1 MSIRYMSSK
10 EKYKC
15 QFCEKDFSNKYSLSK
30 HQKCA
35 SYCVAIQK
43 VVGSAAKLEPQ
54 GVSSNKYKCQ
64 FCAKDFSNKY
74 SLSKHQKNAS
84 YCVALQKVQD
94 TIIAKKASEGNKL
107 QEELVG
113 LRILLDQKN
122 VMLEQKD
129 VMLEQKD
136 VMLEQK
142 DEVIKKLEA
151 RLEKHEET
159 IADIARQPTTK
170 IENTTNILQP
180 TKIEN
185 TMNILSPI
193 TAEHLRDQAQFL
205 QMEHIQEGIDGYARY
220 ALDYP
225 LKNRVVCTDFS
236 RRKIQYKN
244 GEGKVVSDPAMRKLS
259 HELFKAIRER
269 NDELFTDYMTKLIEA
284 VRNDPSQAN
293 QQILT
298 DVCELRAE
306 VKRLA
311 DGRKSEMTPLFV
323 KSVCAGTTNSES
335 MEIK

>member
-1 MSIRYMSSK
+1 MSSELK
-10 EKYKC
+10 CEYCERSFKSKYT
-15 QFCEKDFSNKYSLSK
+15 LRK
-30 HQKCA
+30 HQEKA
-35 SYCVAIQK
+35 SYCLLIQEDQK
-43 VVGSAAKLEPQ
+43 AAEK
-54 GVSSNKYKCQ
+54 
-64 FCAKDFSNKY
+64 
-74 SLSKHQKNAS
+74 
-84 YCVALQKVQD
+84 AL
-94 TIIAKKASEGNKL
+94 EGNKL

-113 LRILLDQKN
+113 LRILL
-122 VMLEQKD
+122 
-129 VMLEQKD
+129 
-136 VMLEQK
+136 EQK

-151 RLEKHEET
+151 RLAKHEDT
-159 IADIARQPTTK
+159 IADIARQPT
-170 IENTTNILQP
+170 

-205 QMEHIQEGIDGYARY
+205 QMEHIQEGMDGYARY

-244 GEGKVVSDPAMRKLS
+244 GDGKVVSDPDMKKLS

-284 VRNDPSQAN
+284 VRNDPTHAN

-306 VKRLA
+306 VRRLA
-311 DGRKSEMTPLFV
+311 DGHKSEMTPSFV
-323 KSVCAGTTNSES
+323 KSVCAGTTNSEC
-335 MEIK
+335 MAIK

>member
-1 MSIRYMSSK
+1 MSSELK
-10 EKYKC
+10 CEYCERSFKSKYT
-15 QFCEKDFSNKYSLSK
+15 LRK
-30 HQKCA
+30 HQEKA
-35 SYCVAIQK
+35 SYCLLIQEDQK
-43 VVGSAAKLEPQ
+43 AAEK
-54 GVSSNKYKCQ
+54 
-64 FCAKDFSNKY
+64 
-74 SLSKHQKNAS
+74 
-84 YCVALQKVQD
+84 AL
-94 TIIAKKASEGNKL
+94 EGNKL

-113 LRILLDQKN
+113 LRILL
-122 VMLEQKD
+122 
-129 VMLEQKD
+129 
-136 VMLEQK
+136 EQK

-151 RLEKHEET
+151 RLAKHEDT
-159 IADIARQPTTK
+159 IADIARQPT
-170 IENTTNILQP
+170 

-205 QMEHIQEGIDGYARY
+205 QMEHIQEGMDGYARY

-244 GEGKVVSDPAMRKLS
+244 GDGKVVSDPDMKKLS

-284 VRNDPSQAN
+284 VRNDPTHAN

-306 VKRLA
+306 VRRLA
-311 DGRKSEMTPLFV
+311 DGHKSEMTPSFV
-323 KSVCAGTTNSES
+323 KSVCAGTTNSDCLA
-335 MEIK
+335 IK

>member
-1 MSIRYMSSK
+1 MSSELK
-10 EKYKC
+10 CEYCERSFKSKYT
-15 QFCEKDFSNKYSLSK
+15 LRK
-30 HQKCA
+30 HQEKA
-35 SYCVAIQK
+35 SYCLLIQEDQK
-43 VVGSAAKLEPQ
+43 AAEK
-54 GVSSNKYKCQ
+54 
-64 FCAKDFSNKY
+64 
-74 SLSKHQKNAS
+74 
-84 YCVALQKVQD
+84 AL
-94 TIIAKKASEGNKL
+94 EGNKL

-113 LRILLDQKN
+113 LRILL
-122 VMLEQKD
+122 
-129 VMLEQKD
+129 
-136 VMLEQK
+136 EQK

-151 RLEKHEET
+151 RLAKHEDT
-159 IADIARQPTTK
+159 IADIARQPT
-170 IENTTNILQP
+170 

-205 QMEHIQEGIDGYARY
+205 QMEHIQEGMDGYARY

-244 GEGKVVSDPAMRKLS
+244 GEGKVVSDPDMKKLS

-284 VRNDPSQAN
+284 VRNDPTHAN

-306 VKRLA
+306 VRRLA
-311 DGRKSEMTPLFV
+311 DGHKSEMTPSFV
-323 KSVCAGTTNSES
+323 KSVCAGTTNSDCLA
-335 MEIK
+335 IK

>member
-1 MSIRYMSSK
+1 LIQEDQK
-10 EKYKC
+10 AAEK
-15 QFCEKDFSNKYSLSK
+15 
-30 HQKCA
+30 
-35 SYCVAIQK
+35 
-43 VVGSAAKLEPQ
+43 
-54 GVSSNKYKCQ
+54 
-64 FCAKDFSNKY
+64 
-74 SLSKHQKNAS
+74 
-84 YCVALQKVQD
+84 AL
-94 TIIAKKASEGNKL
+94 EGNKL

-113 LRILLDQKN
+113 LRILL
-122 VMLEQKD
+122 
-129 VMLEQKD
+129 
-136 VMLEQK
+136 EQK

-151 RLEKHEET
+151 RLAKHEDT
-159 IADIARQPTTK
+159 IADIARQPT
-170 IENTTNILQP
+170 

-205 QMEHIQEGIDGYARY
+205 QMEHIQEGMDGYARY

-244 GEGKVVSDPAMRKLS
+244 GDGKVVSDPDMKKLS

-284 VRNDPSQAN
+284 VRNDPTHAN

-306 VKRLA
+306 VRRLA
-311 DGRKSEMTPLFV
+311 DGHKSEMTPSFV
-323 KSVCAGTTNSES
+323 KSVCAGTTNSEC
-335 MEIK
+335 MAIK

>member
-1 MSIRYMSSK
+1 MSSK
-10 EKYKC
+10 KHKC
-15 QFCEKDFSNKYSLSK
+15 QFCNRDFSSKYSLSK
-30 HQKCA
+30 HQK
-35 SYCVAIQK
+35 S
-43 VVGSAAKLEPQ
+43 
-54 GVSSNKYKCQ
+54 
-64 FCAKDFSNKY
+64 
-74 SLSKHQKNAS
+74 AS
-84 YCVALQKVQD
+84 YCVALQKEHERKD
-94 TIIAKKASEGNKL
+94 KDNIIAEKALEGNKL
-107 QEELVG
+107 QEEIVR
-113 LRILLDQKN
+113 LRIL
-122 VMLEQKD
+122 
-129 VMLEQKD
+129 LEQKD

-151 RLEKHEET
+151 RLAKHEET

-180 TKIEN
+180 TTKIEN

-205 QMEHIQEGIDGYARY
+205 QMEHIQEGMDGYARY

-244 GEGKVVSDPAMRKLS
+244 GDGKVVSDPDMKKLS

-284 VRNDPSQAN
+284 VRNDPTHAN

-306 VKRLA
+306 VRRLA
-311 DGRKSEMTPLFV
+311 DGHKSEMTPSFV
-323 KSVCAGTTNSES
+323 KSVCAGTTNSDCLA
-335 MEIK
+335 IK

>member
-1 MSIRYMSSK
+1 MSLRYMSSK
-10 EKYKC
+10 KHKC
-15 QFCEKDFSNKYSLSK
+15 QFCDRDFSNKYSLSK
-30 HQKCA
+30 HQKSA
-35 SYCVAIQK
+35 SYCI
-43 VVGSAAKLEPQ
+43 
-54 GVSSNKYKCQ
+54 
-64 FCAKDFSNKY
+64 
-74 SLSKHQKNAS
+74 
-84 YCVALQKVQD
+84 ALQKVQQRTVKD
-94 TIIAKKASEGNKL
+94 TIIVEPALEGNKL

-113 LRILLDQKN
+113 LRILL
-122 VMLEQKD
+122 
-129 VMLEQKD
+129 
-136 VMLEQK
+136 EQK

-151 RLEKHEET
+151 RLAKHEDT
-159 IADIARQPTTK
+159 IADIARQPK

-180 TKIEN
+180 TTKIEN

-225 LKNRVVCTDFS
+225 LKNRIVCTDFS

-244 GEGKVVSDPAMRKLS
+244 GDGKVVSDPAMRKLS

-335 MEIK
+335 MAIK

>member
-1 MSIRYMSSK
+1 MSSK
-10 EKYKC
+10 EKHKC
-15 QFCEKDFSNKYSLSK
+15 QFCGKDFSNKYSLSK
-30 HQKCA
+30 HQKVA

-43 VVGSAAKLEPQ
+43 VQ
-54 GVSSNKYKCQ
+54 GVSSNKHKCQ
-64 FCAKDFSNKY
+64 FCDKDFSNKY
-74 SLSKHQKNAS
+74 SLSKHQKSAS
-84 YCVALQKVQD
+84 YCVALQKVQQRTVKD

-113 LRILLDQKN
+113 LRILLDK
-122 VMLEQKD
+122 
-129 VMLEQKD
+129 KD

-151 RLEKHEET
+151 RLAKHEDT

-170 IENTTNILQP
+170 IENNTTNILQP
-180 TKIEN
+180 TTKIEN

-225 LKNRVVCTDFS
+225 LKNRIVCTDFS

-244 GEGKVVSDPAMRKLS
+244 GDGKVVSDPAMRKLS

-335 MEIK
+335 MAIK